1 MLSACQAVGDWL
13 VVDKTQI
20 KFISDLQQH
29 ENISQLRP
37 DLQTTNL
44 AFYPGD
50 LAVSKV
56 WLIYPFMITT
66 LGLFVKLHCSHLMM
80 LAGLT
85 VLSSAWRILAAAEH
99 AVTPAIYRGEEDWGE
114 VRWEVETVV

>member
-1 MLSACQAVGDWL
+1 MSPDLTDCPGCLVSWGWKISGTDWRLSDWIL
-13 VVDKTQI
+13 TERIIDVKRVPGSVRLAGADKTQI

-56 WLIYPFMITT
+56 WLIYPFMIIT
-66 LGLFVKLHCSHLMM
+66 LL
-80 LAGLT
+80 
-85 VLSSAWRILAAAEH
+85 
-99 AVTPAIYRGEEDWGE
+99 
-114 VRWEVETVV
+114 

>member
-56 WLIYPFMITT
+56 
-66 LGLFVKLHCSHLMM
+66 
-80 LAGLT
+80 
-85 VLSSAWRILAAAEH
+85 
-99 AVTPAIYRGEEDWGE
+99 
-114 VRWEVETVV
+114 